1 MVPTSTSQDRVS
13 KNPNSCQTQFLVS
26 LASGSLE
33 SGFRLL
39 GSPSP
44 IGCETFSR
52 DVKEHGNGEGTGW
65 TMELLLLDP
74 TGRKGVNGSGGRE
87 AMGSWPR

>member
-1 MVPTSTSQDRVS
+1 MS

-44 IGCETFSR
+44 IGRETFSR
-52 DVKEHGNGEGTGW
+52 DVKEHVNLLDVKEHGNGEGTGW